1 MGLGEV
7 SEQRKGRKVTF
18 IGTVVSKPALR
29 KSKKGSRYLITE
41 VDDETGRAK
50 VMLFNDKIE
59 KCEEENNGTLP
70 EDKNIVV
77 VVGQKQEDNT
87 IFAER
92 IIVQTNKIYTKYSEI
107 KSDRKKS

>member
-1 MGLGEV
+1 M
-7 SEQRKGRKVTF
+7 
-18 IGTVVSKPALR
+18 
-29 KSKKGSRYLITE
+29 
-41 VDDETGRAK
+41 DDETGKGK

-59 KCEEENNGTLP
+59 GCEDENSGKLP

-87 IFAER
+87 IFADR

-107 KSDRKKS
+107 KSAKKKS